1 MEGTHYAVVAT
12 GQMVLTPSLSPTFDD
27 DDDSDHA
34 NKKTTIMMMMMLVV
48 ALMRCEQM
56 VSYVKYPLF
65 DDIATMILLCRKSL
79 YFISQGLTVFY
90 GIMVVLYKL
99 YFMVFPIRHF
109 DLP

>member
-79 YFISQGLTVFY
+79 FFISHINHTTVFKSDTAHILVMHTTHD
-90 GIMVVLYKL
+90 GSI
-99 YFMVFPIRHF
+99 
-109 DLP
+109 